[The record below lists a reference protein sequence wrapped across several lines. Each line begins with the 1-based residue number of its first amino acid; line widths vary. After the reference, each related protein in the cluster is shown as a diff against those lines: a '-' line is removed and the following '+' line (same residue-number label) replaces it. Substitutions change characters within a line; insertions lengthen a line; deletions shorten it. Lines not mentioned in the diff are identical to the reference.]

1 MQFVPCMAEHRYT
14 HTAGLPFLNGMQLRY
29 SERCVTTAGKSA
41 TDHVHVCKHSVAL
54 LRNEFETFKK
64 PDIYGLLPKNLS

>member
-1 MQFVPCMAEHRYT
+1 
-14 HTAGLPFLNGMQLRY
+14 MQLRY

-41 TDHVHVCKHSVAL
+41 TDHVHVCKHFVAL